1 MNSFYQLFLANFKM
15 FYREKEGLFWTVLM
29 PAFIYIA
36 LSVLPLGTSLGGNL
50 KYSNYVLPGII
61 AMTIMQGGVY
71 SLAYWM
77 VDLKSRGIIK
87 RLLATPLK
95 QWQLALSLVCAR
107 LVVVIAQVIILTLLG
122 ILVFKASFA
131 PYSSPGDFTGFAG
144 NVLSTLILVLLGG
157 AIFLLCGLL
166 ISTFAKSYDSAAPI
180 TSAIALPLTFLG
192 NIFYPISALPRGLQL
207 FARLLPI
214 TYLADGLRQAYLYP
228 FNFGAIGK
236 DVLILAIWL
245 LAMLVLTISAFRLK
259 EN

>member
-1 MNSFYQLFLANFKM
+1 
-15 FYREKEGLFWTVLM
+15 M
-29 PAFIYIA
+29 PSFIYIA
-36 LSVLPLGTSLGGNL
+36 LSVLPLGKSLGGNL

-77 VDLKSRGIIK
+77 VDLKARGIIK

-107 LVVVIAQVIILTLLG
+107 LVVVIAQVIILTSLG
-122 ILVFKASFA
+122 IIAFHASFA
-131 PYSSPGDFTGFAG
+131 G
-144 NVLSTLILVLLGG
+144 NIFSTLILVLLGG

-166 ISTFAKSYDSAAPI
+166 ISTFAKTYDSAAPI

-192 NIFYPISALPRGLQL
+192 NIFYPIDALPHGLQI

-228 FNFGAIGK
+228 FDLYTIGK
-236 DVLILAIWL
+236 DELILFIWFVVILAIT
-245 LAMLVLTISAFRLK
+245 VSVFRLK
-259 EN
+259 ED

>member
-1 MNSFYQLFLANFKM
+1 
-15 FYREKEGLFWTVLM
+15 M

-36 LSVLPLGTSLGGNL
+36 LCILPIGKAIDANL
-50 KYSNYVLPGII
+50 KYSSYVLPGII
-61 AMTIMQGGVY
+61 AMTIMQGGIY

-107 LVVVIAQVIILTLLG
+107 LTVVIAQVIILTLLG
-122 ILVFKASFA
+122 ILVFHASFM
-131 PYSSPGDFTGFAG
+131 G

-166 ISTFAKSYDSAAPI
+166 ISTFAKSYDAAAPI

-192 NIFYPISALPRGLQL
+192 NIFYPIEALPKALQI

-228 FNFGAIGK
+228 FNFAVIGK
-236 DVLILAIWL
+236 DVLILAVWL
-245 LAMLVLTISAFRLK
+245 IVILAATLSVFRLK
-259 EN
+259 E

>member
-1 MNSFYQLFLANFKM
+1 
-15 FYREKEGLFWTVLM
+15 
-29 PAFIYIA
+29 
-36 LSVLPLGTSLGGNL
+36 
-50 KYSNYVLPGII
+50 
-61 AMTIMQGGVY
+61 MTIMQGGIY

-107 LVVVIAQVIILTLLG
+107 LTVVIAQAIILTTLG
-122 ILVFKASFA
+122 VLVFHASFA
-131 PYSSPGDFTGFAG
+131 G
-144 NVLSTLILVLLGG
+144 NFLSTLVLILLGG

-166 ISTFAKSYDSAAPI
+166 ISTFAKTYDSAAPI

-192 NIFYPISALPRGLQL
+192 NIFYPVEALPHGLQI
-207 FARLLPI
+207 FSRLLPI

-228 FNFGAIGK
+228 FSFAKIGF

-245 LAMLVLTISAFRLK
+245 IAMLILTFWLFRLK
-259 EN
+259 E